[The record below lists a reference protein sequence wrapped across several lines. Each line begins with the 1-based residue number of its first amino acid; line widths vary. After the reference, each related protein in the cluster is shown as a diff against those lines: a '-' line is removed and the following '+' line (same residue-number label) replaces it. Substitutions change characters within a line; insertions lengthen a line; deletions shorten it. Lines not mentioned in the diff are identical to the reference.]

1 MQNKLAYFGGKKI
14 NNKKTPKYNTIGKRE
29 IQSVNQILK
38 SGELSGFAAASNKS
52 FYGGKWVRRLE
63 REFCKEYNSKYAVA
77 VNSATSALY
86 CMLMASGIG
95 PGDEVITSPYTMHAT
110 AASILQCGAV
120 PIFSDIEKETYG
132 LNPEKVSKLI
142 NKNTKGILAVNIFG
156 HSALLEELR
165 LIAKKNKIWLMED
178 NSQSPSALD
187 EKGRYAGTVG
197 VASAFSFNR
206 HKTMQCGEGGVVLTS
221 DKKIYLKSCLVRNHG
236 ESVIEPW
243 GIKDIVNTI
252 GQNLRITEIQA
263 AIAYHQ
269 FKKLKKL
276 NNERIKLAN
285 RISEGLKEIDGISAP
300 IVRKKCKHVY
310 YFYVM
315 QYDEKK
321 IGIKRDDFVKAVN
334 AEGYYLRSGY
344 LKPLHLEPIFQKKIC
359 FGSKGYPF
367 TLNSRNKKII
377 YKKGLC
383 KVAEELDSKK
393 IILTNIIY
401 PPFTL
406 KDMDKF
412 ILAIK
417 KVIQNKKYFN

>member
-1 MQNKLAYFGGKKI
+1 MHDKLAIFGGSKI
-14 NNKKTPKYNTIGKRE
+14 NKSKTPKYNTIGKNE
-29 IQSVNQILK
+29 IRSVNQILK
-38 SGELSGFAAASNKS
+38 SGELSGFAAAPNQS
-52 FYGGKWVRRLE
+52 FYGGVWVRKLE
-63 REFCKEYNSKYAVA
+63 KEFCKKYNSKYAVA

-110 AASILQCGAV
+110 ASSILQCGAV
-120 PIFSDIEKETYG
+120 PIFSDIEDKTYG
-132 LNPEKVSKLI
+132 LDPDKVSKLI
-142 NKNTKGILAVNIFG
+142 NRNTKGILAVNIFG
-156 HSALLEELR
+156 HVALLEELR

-197 VASAFSFNR
+197 IASAFSFNR
-206 HKTMQCGEGGVVLTS
+206 HKTMQSGEGGVILTS
-221 DKKIYLKSCLVRNHG
+221 DKKIYYKSCLVRNHG
-236 ESVIEPW
+236 ESVVEPW
-243 GIKDIVNTI
+243 GIKDITNTI
-252 GQNLRITEIQA
+252 GQNLRITEIHA
-263 AIAYHQ
+263 AIAFHQ
-269 FKKLKKL
+269 FKKLKNL
-276 NNERIKLAN
+276 NSARIKLAN
-285 RISEGLKEIDGISAP
+285 RISKGLKDIDGISAP

-321 IGIKRDDFVKAVN
+321 IGIKRDDFVKAIN

-344 LKPLHLEPIFQKKIC
+344 LKPLHLEPIFKKKIC

-367 TLNSRNKKII
+367 ILNSRNKKII
-377 YKKGLC
+377 YKEGLC
-383 KVAEELDSKK
+383 KVAENLNSKK
-393 IILTNIIY
+393 VILTNIIY
-401 PPFTL
+401 PPFTI

-417 KVIQNKKYFN
+417 KVIKNKKYFN